1 MLRFFPKPRSNYTNT
16 QQGISAPPSTSLSPL
31 LLWCYGQQG
40 PLHRVALMSKRR
52 VCVLLILFFFY
63 ITVKSVFVCRAN
75 MDRKH
80 RLTPPCEH
88 TPTFQPEQSRIKRR
102 SLCCTGE
109 SRLLPRPPHPTSSPS
124 DSSLPTNILQPCCMQ
139 TGKNTAVGM
148 QLQVLIGAIFFFVV
162 KMRVDMQRCRLVAD
176 RRGRLT
182 CTRCVFHG
190 QPDVISS
197 LQNLGRQTLDER
209 SAPAAAGFGKSHW
222 KLPPE
227 FPEPSRD

>member
-1 MLRFFPKPRSNYTNT
+1 MCVCAFIFIFF
-16 QQGISAPPSTSLSPL
+16 
-31 LLWCYGQQG
+31 
-40 PLHRVALMSKRR
+40 H
-52 VCVLLILFFFY
+52 FFFY
-63 ITVKSVFVCRAN
+63 HITVKSVFVCRAECCCN
-75 MDRKH
+75 MERNH

-102 SLCCTGE
+102 SVCCTGE

-124 DSSLPTNILQPCCMQ
+124 DSSHPTNILQPCCMQ

-148 QLQVLIGAIFFFVV
+148 QLQVLIGAIFFVV
-162 KMRVDMQRCRLVAD
+162 KMRVDKQRCRLVAD

-222 KLPPE
+222 KLPPD